1 MNLSR
6 NPTAWS
12 DAVQAAAIVAVDPA
26 GIGGVSLRAPAGPV
40 REQWLSLL
48 RQMLPASAALRR
60 LPLNVTD
67 GRLLGGLD
75 LAATLRAGRP
85 VAERG
90 LLAEADGG
98 IVVVAMAERL
108 PAGTAARLAAALDT
122 DELVIER
129 DGLTGRQACR
139 IGVVALDEGI
149 DDELPPP
156 ALRER
161 LAIHIDLGGVRPDA
175 DYSTGLEAE
184 MIDRARA
191 GLSLVEADDEVVTAL
206 CEASAALGIASLRA
220 PLFALRVARANA
232 ALAGRDEIAREDVEI
247 AARLV
252 LAPRATQFPAQEEPD
267 QEPDEEPEEPPD
279 AGENPAAG
287 SEPANGDDQDQ
298 QDDAEVSNAEALNDI
313 ILAAANAAMPADVL
327 ARLKVAQG
335 ARSRSPSAGRAGI
348 TAASS
353 RRGRPIGSRRG
364 ELRAGARLCLVD
376 TLLAAVPWQGLRRR
390 ETAGGGAAGRPAR
403 IEVRRDDFHIT
414 RFKQRTQTTT
424 IFVVDASGSAALN
437 RLAEAKGAVEYLLAD
452 CYVRRD
458 QVALISFRGQGA
470 ELLLPPTRSLVRAK
484 RSLAALPG
492 GGGTPLAS
500 GIDAARALAEAL
512 RRRGE
517 TPLVVVLTD
526 GRANIARDGAA
537 GRERAEED
545 AVASARLM
553 RHDAVGALLI
563 DTSPRTQ
570 PFARRLATE
579 MAATYLA
586 LPHADAAAV
595 SKLVRANADARRPDT
610 VRQR

>member
-1 MNLSR
+1 MSGSAR

-12 DAVQAAAIVAVDPA
+12 DAVQAAAIMAVDPA

-108 PAGTAARLAAALDT
+108 PAGTAARLAAVLDT
-122 DELVIER
+122 GELVIER
-129 DGLTGRQACR
+129 DGLTGRQACG

-149 DDELPPP
+149 DDELPPS

-191 GLSLVEADDEVVTAL
+191 SLSLVEADEEVVTAL

-252 LAPRATQFPAQEEPD
+252 LAPRATQFPAPEEPD
-267 QEPDEEPEEPPD
+267 QEPEETPD

-287 SEPANGDDQDQ
+287 SEPANSDDLDQ
-298 QDDAEVSNAEALNDI
+298 QDDAEVSSAQALNDI

-390 ETAGGGAAGRPAR
+390 ETAGGGAAGRPTR